1 MLKNDPCDIQTN
13 NDLNRTFSQFAML
26 CEETLLEENNLII
39 SYEYEQDITIY
50 LSVLGQPL
58 EISFSMARTDK
69 EETFGKLNFTRVNG
83 FDKRQSIW
91 TLYFDRQG
99 NTRYSPYGA
108 NRVYSINNKDSIRI
122 IFDHLLTLYVRKNK
136 LSYLN
141 GNEES
146 LVNKFS

>member
-1 MLKNDPCDIQTN
+1 MLNNEPCDIQTY

-39 SYEYEQDITIY
+39 SYEYEQNITIN

-58 EISFSMARTDK
+58 EIFFSMARTDK
-69 EETFGKLNFTRVNG
+69 DETFGKLNFTRVNELN
-83 FDKRQSIW
+83 KRESIW
-91 TLYFDRQG
+91 TLYFDREG

-108 NRVYSINNKDSIRI
+108 NRVYNINNKDSIRI
-122 IFDHLLTLYVRKNK
+122 IFVHLLALYVKKNK

-141 GNEES
+141 GNEEN